1 MNKLVL
7 YVLAAAAS
15 PVAFASTVAISFVSL
30 PAMQGNG
37 TTNSQ
42 GNTYVGEIGATIAGI
57 PNQELVCDDFDA
69 TTYIPSSNIDFSVE
83 TISSLAGVN
92 FTNGYAMISGNTLTE
107 AQAYETAAVL
117 LTDLEALPVTSG
129 NAQAIA
135 DYQYAIWNLM
145 QPSGVDGSDL
155 DSPLDSNASGD
166 QQTAYAAVLA
176 NSTSTQ
182 IDEKG
187 LVIYTPT
194 APYASNQEFL
204 GMNTPTA
211 PEPSSWVLMAS
222 FGMLLCVPR
231 LRFRLRS
238 ELLPRK

>member
-1 MNKLVL
+1 MNKIVLFVLV
-7 YVLAAAAS
+7 AAAS
-15 PVAFASTVAISFVSL
+15 PAFASTVAISFVSL
-30 PAMQGNG
+30 PATQGNG

-83 TISSLAGVN
+83 TVSSLAGVN
-92 FTNGYAMISGNTLTE
+92 FTNGYAVISGDTLTE
-107 AQAYETAAVL
+107 TQAYETAAVL
-117 LTDLEALPVTSG
+117 LTDLEALPVTNG

-145 QPSGVDGSDL
+145 LPNGVDGSYQDN
-155 DSPLDSNASGD
+155 PLDSNASSY
-166 QQTAYAAVLA
+166 QQTAFAAVLA

-182 IDEKG
+182 IDEKS

-194 APYASNQEFL
+194 AQYASNQEFL
-204 GMNTPTA
+204 GLNTPTA